1 VGWLLLGSLLALPGD
16 VLAQRVEPARG
27 LAALPLVLLA
37 LGMARVPGVLQHGGA
52 LAELSSQGA
61 SALGRALEGAPDSS
75 FALALE
81 ARTRSELH
89 SWDPVLELRPH
100 SIEALNNSAVRH
112 ARAGE
117 LGVAIERWMRVLELD
132 PGHDGALSYL
142 AQHELERGNDA
153 AGLDALA
160 RLRASGRLREGAAEL
175 LAASTTL
182 SGNLS
187 GAVAVLASEDP
198 AGAAPSAYALDA
210 RAEELQSEAGAAMPA
225 AGLGALAHWLWGREH
240 AEAGNFDDARRSYY
254 RAWRVA
260 QGAGAKPIALG
271 LELSAA
277 YLQDDKPDES
287 RALYDE
293 LAPVEL
299 AEHPGLPGWA
309 HEALLVAA
317 YR

>member
-1 VGWLLLGSLLALPGD
+1 MNGPARDECGINYKHGVLGSGHRAN
-16 VLAQRVEPARG
+16 ATIC
-27 LAALPLVLLA
+27 
-37 LGMARVPGVLQHGGA
+37 
-52 LAELSSQGA
+52 
-61 SALGRALEGAPDSS
+61 RALKLLFHRRLYRYGTA
-75 FALALE
+75 
-81 ARTRSELH
+81 
-89 SWDPVLELRPH
+89 LRPC
-100 SIEALNNSAVRH
+100 
-112 ARAGE
+112 
-117 LGVAIERWMRVLELD
+117 
-132 PGHDGALSYL
+132 
-142 AQHELERGNDA
+142 
-153 AGLDALA
+153 
-160 RLRASGRLREGAAEL
+160 
-175 LAASTTL
+175 L

-187 GAVAVLASEDP
+187 GALAVLASEDP

-309 HEALLVAA
+309 HEALLGAA